1 MIRSSS
7 SMCADLTIVDRQ
19 TNNLSIINVID
30 QIAGLGYPLGLNRLS
45 LVFVMQRDQ
54 VDPVRSEVDFVVLHN
69 DAELARFTLA
79 MDFEA
84 GLVTRVLPT
93 IQGFVIPSPGVL
105 HFSLH
110 QNGAE
115 LAAVS
120 INAIQGPPQ
129 VNAQPLAAFGR

>member
-1 MIRSSS
+1 MIRTLS

-30 QIAGLGYPLGLNRLS
+30 QITALSYPVGLNRIA

-54 VDPVRSEVDFVVLHN
+54 ADPGRANVEFLVRHN
-69 DAELARFTLA
+69 DVELSRFTLL

-93 IQGFVIPSPGVL
+93 IQGFVIPSAGVL
-105 HFSLH
+105 RFSLH
-110 QNGAE
+110 LNGAE
-115 LAAVS
+115 LNTVS
-120 INAIQGPPQ
+120 VNAIQGPPQ
-129 VNAQPLAAFGR
+129 LTPKPLGTSGR